1 MNKIKVALVQMP
13 VVSDKMKNV
22 KTAVQYVE
30 KAKKQEVDLVVL
42 PEMFCCPYETISF
55 PLYAEKEGGTV
66 FSMLS
71 ELAKE
76 NSIYLVGGSM
86 PEIDENGKIYN
97 TSYVFNREGL
107 LIGKHRK
114 AHLFDIQVEGGQ
126 CFKES
131 DTLSPGN
138 EITVFSTE
146 FGKIGLA
153 ICYDFRFPELSRSM
167 INKGAEMIIV
177 PAAFNMTTGPAH
189 WEILFRSRA
198 IDNQVYTLG
207 AAPAR
212 NPDASYVSYGNSI
225 IVSPWG
231 TVVAQLNEVEDL
243 LISTLDLDLVQKIR
257 RELPLLSHRRFHIY

>member
-1 MNKIKVALVQMP
+1 
-13 VVSDKMKNV
+13 
-22 KTAVQYVE
+22 
-30 KAKKQEVDLVVL
+30 
-42 PEMFCCPYETISF
+42 
-55 PLYAEKEGGTV
+55 
-66 FSMLS
+66 
-71 ELAKE
+71 
-76 NSIYLVGGSM
+76 
-86 PEIDENGKIYN
+86 
-97 TSYVFNREGL
+97 
-107 LIGKHRK
+107 
-114 AHLFDIQVEGGQ
+114 
-126 CFKES
+126 
-131 DTLSPGN
+131 
-138 EITVFSTE
+138 
-146 FGKIGLA
+146 
-153 ICYDFRFPELSRSM
+153 
-167 INKGAEMIIV
+167 MIIV